1 MRTKYDSYNGWV
13 SLFIV
18 TIETL
23 ITGGL
28 FDLLFLA
35 TENTP
40 WHNTLMAPHL
50 QVILTVMLCYFISG
64 MQIGVVLYRRK
75 VFAYQIL
82 GKVFRSTVF
91 FGIMSGIILGVGKF
105 MDTWSFFY
113 LSFLLLLCVCLAVF
127 RILAR
132 WVLKKYRSKGGNVRY
147 VVLVGSSENNREL
160 YYELTSQDWTGFR
173 VKGIS
178 TSSRTRISRKNART
192 WVRLRK

>member
-1 MRTKYDSYNGWV
+1 M
-13 SLFIV
+13 
-18 TIETL
+18 
-23 ITGGL
+23 
-28 FDLLFLA
+28 LFLA

-113 LSFLLLLCVCLAVF
+113 LSFLLLLFVCLSVF

-132 WVLKKYRSKGGNVRY
+132 WVLKNIVPKEAMCATWCWWAVRKTTGNCIT
-147 VVLVGSSENNREL
+147 N
-160 YYELTSQDWTGFR
+160 
-173 VKGIS
+173 
-178 TSSRTRISRKNART
+178 
-192 WVRLRK
+192 